1 LITIDLSSPINC
13 FHSLTTPFLSR
24 RFNLFLTQNF
34 TVKMEAIIER
44 LNAIERKLDEL
55 AALNKETLN
64 LKEAARYLNVSCSH
78 LYKLTYSKQ
87 IPHYKP
93 RGKQVFFE
101 RKELDKWLLQNR
113 QATRA
118 EIEQAAIDYVVKGGK
133 R

>member
-1 LITIDLSSPINC
+1 LTTLDRSSPINS
-13 FHSLTTPFLSR
+13 FPFPNTPFLSR
-24 RFNLFLTQNF
+24 QFDFSQLKTR
-34 TVKMEAIIER
+34 TVKMDNILER

-64 LKEAARYLNVSCSH
+64 FTEAARYLNLSKSH
-78 LYKLTYSKQ
+78 LYKLTSGKQ

-113 QATRA
+113 QTTKA
-118 EIEQAAIDYVVKGGK
+118 EIEQAANDYVMKGGK

>member
-1 LITIDLSSPINC
+1 
-13 FHSLTTPFLSR
+13 
-24 RFNLFLTQNF
+24 
-34 TVKMEAIIER
+34 MEEIIER

-55 AALNKETLN
+55 AVANKEVLN

-93 RGKQVFFE
+93 RGKQVYFE
-101 RKELDKWLLQNR
+101 KRELDKWLLQNR
-113 QATRA
+113 QTTKA
-118 EIEQAAIDYVVKGGK
+118 EIEQATTNYVVKGGK

>member
-1 LITIDLSSPINC
+1 MDNIS
-13 FHSLTTPFLSR
+13 
-24 RFNLFLTQNF
+24 
-34 TVKMEAIIER
+34 ER

-55 AALNKETLN
+55 AALNKELAALNKETLN
-64 LKEAARYLNVSCSH
+64 LKEAAKYLNVSCSH

-101 RKELDKWLLQNR
+101 RKELDRWLLQNR
-113 QATRA
+113 QTTKA
-118 EIEQAAIDYVVKGGK
+118 EIEQAAIDHVMKGGK

>member
-1 LITIDLSSPINC
+1 
-13 FHSLTTPFLSR
+13 
-24 RFNLFLTQNF
+24 
-34 TVKMEAIIER
+34 MEAIIER

-55 AALNKETLN
+55 AALKRKLDELAALNKETLN
-64 LKEAARYLNVSCSH
+64 FKEAAKYLNVSCSH

-113 QATRA
+113 QATKA
-118 EIEQAAIDYVVKGGK
+118 EMEQAAIDYVVAKGGK
-133 R
+133 Q

>member
-1 LITIDLSSPINC
+1 
-13 FHSLTTPFLSR
+13 
-24 RFNLFLTQNF
+24 
-34 TVKMEAIIER
+34 MEEIIER

-64 LKEAARYLNVSCSH
+64 FKEAARYLDVSRSH
-78 LYKLTYSKQ
+78 LYKLTSAKE

-93 RGKQVFFE
+93 RGKQVYFE
-101 RKELDKWLLQNR
+101 KRELDQWLLQNR
-113 QATRA
+113 QTTKS

>member
-1 LITIDLSSPINC
+1 
-13 FHSLTTPFLSR
+13 
-24 RFNLFLTQNF
+24 
-34 TVKMEAIIER
+34 MEEIKEEFIKK
-44 LNAIERKLDEL
+44 LKSIERKLDEL
-55 AALNKETLN
+55 AVANKEVLN

-78 LYKLTYSKQ
+78 LYKLTSAKE

-113 QATRA
+113 QTTKA
-118 EIEQAAIDYVVKGGK
+118 EIEQTAIDYVVKGGK

>member
-1 LITIDLSSPINC
+1 
-13 FHSLTTPFLSR
+13 
-24 RFNLFLTQNF
+24 
-34 TVKMEAIIER
+34 MEAIIVR

-64 LKEAARYLNVSCSH
+64 LKEAARYLNMSCSH
-78 LYKLTYSKQ
+78 LYKLTSAKE

-93 RGKQVFFE
+93 RGKQVYFE
-101 RKELDKWLLQNR
+101 KRELDKWLLQNR
-113 QATRA
+113 QTTKA

>member
-1 LITIDLSSPINC
+1 MDNIL
-13 FHSLTTPFLSR
+13 
-24 RFNLFLTQNF
+24 
-34 TVKMEAIIER
+34 ER

-55 AALNKETLN
+55 AVANKEVLN
-64 LKEAARYLNVSCSH
+64 LKEAAKYLNVSCSH

-93 RGKQVFFE
+93 RGKQVYFE
-101 RKELDKWLLQNR
+101 KRELDKWLLQNR
-113 QATRA
+113 QTTKA

>member
-1 LITIDLSSPINC
+1 L
-13 FHSLTTPFLSR
+13 
-24 RFNLFLTQNF
+24 
-34 TVKMEAIIER
+34 ER

-55 AALNKETLN
+55 AVIHKETLN
-64 LKEAARYLNVSCSH
+64 FKEAARYLDISRSH

-93 RGKQVFFE
+93 RGKNVFFE

-113 QATRA
+113 QATKA

>member
-1 LITIDLSSPINC
+1 
-13 FHSLTTPFLSR
+13 
-24 RFNLFLTQNF
+24 
-34 TVKMEAIIER
+34 MEAIIER
-44 LNAIERKLDEL
+44 LNAIERKLEELAALNKEL

-64 LKEAARYLNVSCSH
+64 LKEAARYLNMSCSH
-78 LYKLTYSKQ
+78 LYKLTSAKE

-113 QATRA
+113 QTPKA